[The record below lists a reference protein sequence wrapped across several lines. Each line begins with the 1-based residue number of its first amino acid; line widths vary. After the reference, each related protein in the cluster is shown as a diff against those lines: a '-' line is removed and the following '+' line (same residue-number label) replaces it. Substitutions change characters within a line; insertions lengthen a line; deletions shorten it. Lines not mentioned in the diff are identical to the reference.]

1 MKVIDF
7 FCGAGG
13 FSEGFRQVGFEI
25 VYGYDH
31 WRPAV
36 ETYNYNFGLKCE
48 QKNILDYLT
57 SIEDID
63 FIPNTEIIIGSP
75 PCVSFSS
82 SNKSGQAD
90 KSLGL
95 DLTKAFLRVVA
106 VKKHQPNSILVAWYM
121 ENVVNSK
128 KFLKDSYSFIDLDLE
143 DWALKHDYKPSSVAI
158 DFQKNTTI
166 INSADY
172 GSFQARKRAIS
183 GEILSE
189 NKLVVP
195 KKTHAKLNE
204 GGKKKWKTLGQ
215 LLDLLPPPNTTL
227 TKEILVDPNFKKG
240 KLKFRDITDHFYDS
254 GIYESEWRQSRHL
267 KTNHP
272 FMGAMSFPEKMDGP
286 SRTITATKSST
297 SRESIIYKSEY
308 NRTGNGA
315 YRCPT
320 IREAGCI
327 MGFPISYQFLG
338 SVNTKWRLV
347 GNAVCTSVS
356 KALAVEVLLS
366 LGLEEPKFKFNEVNY
381 QDEEI
386 KNLNSF
392 SVKVFNKQPIR
403 TKMSRFRRHPLKSG
417 NMTVTLSNYK
427 ISKNEKKASKW
438 FTSIQYGTG
447 KGFPVQELPDGYYK
461 EIEPLINKLKK
472 GKKLIDTVN
481 NGFSEKIG
489 SRSQLQFMYEQNLN
503 HDALLEPT
511 KLVEEVG
518 LIIKSLD
525 VADELYEQK
534 ENKIFKNK
542 DIIPISQLFAL
553 YAVNKIS
560 SFANSKK

>member
-1 MKVIDF
+1 MKVVDF

-25 VYGYDH
+25 IYGYDH

-57 SIEDID
+57 SVEEID
-63 FIPNTEIIIGSP
+63 SIPNTEIIIGSP

-121 ENVVNSK
+121 ENVVNST
-128 KFLKDSYSFIDLDLE
+128 KFLNDSYSFKDLE
-143 DWALKHDYKPSSVAI
+143 LATWALENGYKSSDTAI
-158 DFQKNTTI
+158 ELKKNTTI

-183 GEILSE
+183 GEILSVS
-189 NKLVVP
+189 KLVIP
-195 KKTHAKLNE
+195 KNTHAKSKE
-204 GGKKKWKTLGQ
+204 EGKKKWKTLGQ
-215 LLDLLPPPNTTL
+215 LLDLLPSPNL
-227 TKEILVDPNFKKG
+227 RLESDMLIDPNFTAH
-240 KLKFRDITDHFYDS
+240 KLKFKDVTDHFYDT
-254 GIYESEWRQSRHL
+254 GIYESEWRQSKHL

-272 FMGAMSFPEKMDGP
+272 FMGAMSFPEKLDGP

-356 KALAVEVLLS
+356 RVLGTEVLLN
-366 LGLEEPKFKFNEVNY
+366 LGLEEPKVKFNEVNY
-381 QDEEI
+381 QAEEI

-392 SVKVFNKQPIR
+392 SKKLFNKQPVR
-403 TKMSRFRRHPLKSG
+403 TKMSRFRRHPLKAG

-438 FTSIQYGTG
+438 FTSVQYGTG
-447 KGFPVQELPDGYYK
+447 KGFPVQELPDGYYRK
-461 EIEPLINKLKK
+461 IESLISTLKK
-472 GKKLIDTVN
+472 GKRLIDIVN

-489 SRSQLQFMYEQNLN
+489 SKAQLQDMYEKNKSR
-503 HDALLEPT
+503 DDLLEPT

-525 VADELYEQK
+525 VDDELYEQK

-542 DIIPISQLFAL
+542 DIVPIGQLFAL

-560 SFANSKK
+560 SFANLKK